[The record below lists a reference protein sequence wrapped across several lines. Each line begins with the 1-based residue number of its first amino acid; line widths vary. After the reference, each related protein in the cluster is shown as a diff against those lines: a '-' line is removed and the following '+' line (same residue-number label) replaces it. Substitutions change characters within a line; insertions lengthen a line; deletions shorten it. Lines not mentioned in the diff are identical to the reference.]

1 MKEQP
6 TIDLCSDR
14 FGCVL
19 NCAVR
24 YCLGRETYMPVVVQN
39 QIRPLLPYLSDK
51 TLFVMKR
58 DIEEA
63 KARMDSS
70 CRALGD
76 PSIDAPGWLEFLDDV
91 KKAWGERVDKTAS
104 DKAGKRMGLRGPA
117 C

>member
-1 MKEQP
+1 MQEQP
-6 TIDLCSDR
+6 TINLSSDR

-24 YCLGRETYMPVVVQN
+24 YALGRETYMPVVVQN

-76 PSIDAPGWLEFLDDV
+76 PSIDAPGWLEFLADV
-91 KKAWGERVDKTAS
+91 KKARDNNA
-104 DKAGKRMGLRGPA
+104 DRA
-117 C
+117 